1 MSEPR
6 VVVLPSAH
14 GRPIDLLAGP
24 GAAHIVVGPHMGAQ
38 HRSMCRLE
46 LEPGSST
53 RTLRH
58 PSEAVWYVVSGRGEA
73 LREGADPLSLEPG
86 AMVHVAPAA
95 TYALRAA
102 DADALVV
109 VGGPS
114 PPDPGLGGAADDV
127 ADSGGEV
134 RLFHRD
140 RPSRRLPIISSDARL
155 VVWPGVGAHTANMNY
170 VRLEPGEENKPHR
183 HPASEDTIVILAGR
197 GSVDDLTN
205 GETHEFEAG
214 DVIHIPI
221 GLEHRVKADRGE
233 GVVSV
238 GGPCPPDTAMLAIA
252 EKA

>member
-6 VVVLPSAH
+6 VLVLPSAD
-14 GRPIDLLAGP
+14 GPAIDLLAGP
-24 GAAHIVVGPHMGAQ
+24 GAARVIVGPHMGAQ
-38 HRSMCRLE
+38 HRTMCLVE
-46 LEPGSST
+46 LQPASSS

-73 LREGADPLSLEPG
+73 LREGAEPLPLEPG

-95 TYALRAA
+95 TYTLRAS
-102 DADALVV
+102 DTEALVV

-114 PPDPGLGGAADDV
+114 PPDPALGHARQAP

-140 RPSRRLPIISSDARL
+140 RPSRRLPMISSDARL

-170 VRLEPGEENKPHR
+170 VRLESGEENKPHS
-183 HPASEDTIVILAGR
+183 HPASEDTIVILSGR
-197 GSVDDLTN
+197 GSVDDLSN
-205 GETHEFEAG
+205 GDTHEFQAG
-214 DVIHIPI
+214 DVIHVPI

-238 GGPCPPDTAMLAIA
+238 GGPCPPDTAMLAVA
-252 EKA
+252 EEA